1 MKKIELLLTTTMIS
15 LFIIACSTDK
25 KSSENS
31 DSSATREMLFNGEN
45 LDGWDIYIENDSLT
59 PEQFFYVTDG
69 VIETVGKP
77 MGHLRTKKEYSNYRL
92 HVEWRYPA
100 EPTNSGI
107 YLHTSGSDA
116 AIPNHFQG
124 QLKYKDA
131 GDFIV
136 SGVGLTA
143 TVQDS
148 VCTSTAEVRPL
159 IPKLHPTNEKEAE
172 DGWNSYDITCK
183 GDTIELRVNGLLQ
196 NVATGCSVTKGA
208 IGLQAEGSRI
218 QFRNLWVEAL

>member
-1 MKKIELLLTTTMIS
+1 MRTKYLFYALSVTLLA
-15 LFIIACSTDK
+15 ACSSDK
-25 KSSENS
+25 KSSTE
-31 DSSATREMLFNGEN
+31 DKATEDKREVLFNGEN

-59 PEQFFYVTDG
+59 PEQFFYVTEG
-69 VIETVGKP
+69 VIETVGVP
-77 MGHLRTKKEYSNYRL
+77 MGHLRTKKEYSNYKL

-100 EPTNSGI
+100 EPTNSGV

-124 QLKYKDA
+124 QLKYQNA

-143 TVQDS
+143 TIQDS
-148 VCTSTAEVRPL
+148 VCTSTPDVRPL
-159 IPKLHPTNEKEAE
+159 IAKLHPSNEKEAG

-183 GDTIELRVNGLLQ
+183 GNTIELSVNGLLQ
-196 NVATGCSVTKGA
+196 NVATNCSVSSGA

-218 QFRNLWVEAL
+218 QFRNIWLEPL